1 VKRVL
6 VLLSILALATSAGA
20 ATHIGNAKTPYLALH
35 ATDAVDWYAWGD
47 EAFAR
52 AKRESKP
59 VFLSVGYASCHWCHV
74 LQRESFAQGEL
85 AMFINAN
92 FVPVLVDREEL
103 PDVDATYVAFLQVMT
118 NGHAGWPANFVLSP
132 DLAPLAGA
140 TYMKPDALRSALASV
155 ADRWKNDRAALLANG
170 GALLADVRASALEQP
185 PAQEVRILDAQRA
198 LTARLRAA
206 YDKANG
212 GFGTAPKFPQPM
224 AIAFLLRSSDG
235 EDRRIALDSLRA
247 IARGAVHDQVG
258 GGFHRYAADA
268 EWRLAHFEKT
278 LADQALM
285 AIVYTEAWQISKDA
299 SFQRVARDT
308 LDYAT
313 RELQLQNGAFASA
326 ADADSLAP
334 DRGPRAFEGIFY
346 TWTADELQR
355 LLPKAQYDAVVS
367 CYGIAEGGNVPREV
381 DPSGDFRGRNVL
393 AARTTTCDQKLLDAA
408 LPRMQL
414 VRSHRPAPRRDE
426 KVIAGWNALMIS
438 ALARAGMAFDEPHYV
453 YAAQR
458 AARFLETAL
467 WNAKTQK
474 LWHRWA
480 AGEVGVDAY
489 ADDYAAAVQAE
500 LDLFE
505 ASHDVRC
512 LTRAIAWQQVQ
523 DDRFWNGAT
532 LRYDSGESNVPA
544 SIRQLTL
551 ERDAAAPSAN
561 AISALNLL
569 RIAAIT
575 GSAPARA
582 KADAIFRSF
591 APRMSASPAE
601 LPALITALSASAA
614 PPREIVILGSP
625 IADDTKAL
633 LRAANER
640 FAPIRVLFFAGVDPS
655 RSGLLT
661 YAPLLK
667 EMKIID
673 QRATA
678 YVCMNNACKPPV
690 TDPGKLAA
698 LLEEGLGVGSW
709 ELGVRAPL
717 EPATAAPQT
726 PNPQLRTPNPR
737 IPYRLPSP

>member
-1 VKRVL
+1 VKRALILLAIL
-6 VLLSILALATSAGA
+6 VATSARA
-20 ATHIGNAKTPYLALH
+20 ATHIATAKTPYLALH

-59 VFLSVGYASCHWCHV
+59 VFLSIGYASCHWCHV

-85 AMFINAN
+85 AAFINAN

-103 PDVDATYVAFLQVMT
+103 PDVDATYIAFLQAMT

-140 TYMKPDALRSALASV
+140 TYMKPDALRSALATV
-155 ADRWKNDRAALLANG
+155 ADRWKNDRAALLASG
-170 GALLADVRASALEQP
+170 GALLADVRASAQEQP
-185 PAQEVRILDAQRA
+185 PPQEVRILDAQRA
-198 LTARLRAA
+198 LTARLRAS

-224 AIAFLLRSSDG
+224 AIAFLLRSSDA

-247 IARGAVHDQVG
+247 MARGAVHDQVG
-258 GGFHRYAADA
+258 GGFHRYAVDA
-268 EWRLAHFEKT
+268 EWRLPHFEKT

-308 LDYAT
+308 LDYVI
-313 RELQLQNGAFASA
+313 RELQLQNGAFASG

-346 TWTADELQR
+346 TWTPDELQR
-355 LLPKAQYDAVVS
+355 LLPKPQYDAVVS
-367 CYGIAEGGNVPREV
+367 YYGITEAGNVPRQI
-381 DPSGDFRGRNVL
+381 DPNGDFRGRNVL
-393 AARTTTCDQKLLDAA
+393 AARTANVDQTLLDAA

-453 YAAQR
+453 YAAER
-458 AARFLETAL
+458 AARFLETTL
-467 WNAKTQK
+467 WNAKVQK

-480 AGEVGVDAY
+480 SGELAVGAY
-489 ADDYAAAVQAE
+489 GDDYAAAVQAE

-505 ASHDVRC
+505 ASYDVRC
-512 LTRAIAWQQVQ
+512 LARAMAWQQAQ
-523 DDRFWNGAT
+523 DDRFWNGSA
-532 LRYDSGESNVPA
+532 LRYDSGQANVPA
-544 SIRQLTL
+544 SMRELAR
-551 ERDAAAPSAN
+551 ERDGATPSMN

-575 GSAPARA
+575 DSAPPRA
-582 KADAIFRSF
+582 KTDAIFRSF
-591 APRMSASPAE
+591 APRMASTPAE
-601 LPALITALSASAA
+601 LSALVTALTASAA

-633 LRAANER
+633 LRVANER
-640 FAPIRVLFFAGVDPS
+640 FAPIRVLLFAGADPL
-655 RSGLLT
+655 RSGLLA

-667 EMKIID
+667 EMKIVD
-673 QRATA
+673 HRATA
-678 YVCMNNACKPPV
+678 YVCTNKACKPPV
-690 TDPGKLAA
+690 TDPAKLAA
-698 LLEEGLGVGSW
+698 LLGE
-709 ELGVRAPL
+709 
-717 EPATAAPQT
+717 
-726 PNPQLRTPNPR
+726 
-737 IPYRLPSP
+737 